1 MVTEL
6 TYESQNLCFPSPD
19 NLIAEQF
26 VQITT
31 AYYEGNYTAWP
42 LVAQRQLEGMFAF
55 VSIPL
60 NPRPLNIREIQNP
73 SDTV

>member
-1 MVTEL
+1 MEF
-6 TYESQNLCFPSPD
+6 LCLSVAD

-31 AYYEGNYTAWP
+31 SYFDGNYTSWP

-55 VSIPL
+55 VSAL
-60 NPRPLNIREIQNP
+60 K
-73 SDTV
+73 